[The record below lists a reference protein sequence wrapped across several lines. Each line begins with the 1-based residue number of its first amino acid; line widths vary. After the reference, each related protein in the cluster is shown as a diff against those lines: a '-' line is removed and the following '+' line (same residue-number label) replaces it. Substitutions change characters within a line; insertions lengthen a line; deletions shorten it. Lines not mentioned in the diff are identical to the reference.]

1 MMMTGFKW
9 TGVVIAAVLVVAGSI
24 AYAQQPGAGKDV
36 FKGKLFPPNI
46 VLEHRDAL
54 GLTKEQYTAIRTAV
68 VKVQSNVAEHEW
80 DLREAYQ
87 AVLRELDHSPVDS
100 SRVLELVDTALA
112 AENKVKKL
120 QVAMLIELRN
130 LLTDEQ
136 MDYLR
141 KANGY

>member
-1 MMMTGFKW
+1 MIRRIKEIGSII
-9 TGVVIAAVLVVAGSI
+9 VLLLVVGGAS
-24 AYAQQPGAGKDV
+24 YAQQMGKGKDV
-36 FKGKLFPPNI
+36 FKGKLFPPNVI
-46 VLEHRDAL
+46 LEHQDDL
-54 GLTKEQYTAIRTAV
+54 GLTKDQYTAIRTAV

-87 AVLRELDHSPVDS
+87 KVMLELDKSPVDS
-100 SRVLELVDTALA
+100 NRVLELVDAALA
-112 AENKVKKL
+112 AENKVKKM

-141 KANGY
+141 EVNGY

>member
-1 MMMTGFKW
+1 MITGIKW
-9 TGVVIAAVLVVAGSI
+9 IGTVIAALFIVGGSI
-24 AYAQQPGAGKDV
+24 AYAQQPGMGKDV

-46 VLEHRDAL
+46 VLEHQDAL

-68 VKVQSNVAEHEW
+68 VKVQSNIAEHEW

-87 AVLRELDHSPVDS
+87 EVLRELDHSPVNS
-100 SRVLELVDTALA
+100 NRVLELVDAALA

>member
-1 MMMTGFKW
+1 MNTDIKRVGW
-9 TGVVIAAVLVVAGSI
+9 VIALIFVMGS
-24 AYAQQPGAGKDV
+24 ASVYAQKPGSDKDV
-36 FKGKLFPPNI
+36 FKGKLFAPDV
-46 VLEHRDAL
+46 VLAHQDAL
-54 GLTKEQYTAIRTAV
+54 GLTKAQFTAIRAAV

-80 DLREAYQ
+80 DLRMAYQ
-87 AVLRELDHSPVDS
+87 EVLRELDHSPVDS
-100 SRVLELVDTALA
+100 GRVLELVDTALA

-141 KANGY
+141 DVNGY

>member
-1 MMMTGFKW
+1 MNTGFKW
-9 TGVVIAAVLVVAGSI
+9 IGAVIAALLMVGGSI
-24 AYAQQPGAGKDV
+24 AYAQQPGMGKDA

-46 VLEHRDAL
+46 VLEHQDAL
-54 GLTKEQYTAIRTAV
+54 GLTKEQYTAIRAAV
-68 VKVQSNVAEHEW
+68 VQVQSNIAEHEW

-87 AVLRELDHSPVDS
+87 EVLRELDHTPVDS
-100 SRVLELVDTALA
+100 NRVLELVDAALE

-130 LLTDEQ
+130 LLTNEQ

-141 KANGY
+141 EVNEY